1 MEVVSKQMDPNLDN
15 PIFVFYVD
23 VNGRS
28 RKSAQESLKILSE
41 AYRFDNIT
49 FWIVPT
55 SGTTKIECIWQGKY
69 NKSLLDE
76 IKELLVDI
84 DEVSDFKQKI
94 REILLGKITE

>member
-1 MEVVSKQMDPNLDN
+1 
-15 PIFVFYVD
+15 
-23 VNGRS
+23 
-28 RKSAQESLKILSE
+28 
-41 AYRFDNIT
+41 
-49 FWIVPT
+49 VPT

-76 IKELLVDI
+76 IKELLADI